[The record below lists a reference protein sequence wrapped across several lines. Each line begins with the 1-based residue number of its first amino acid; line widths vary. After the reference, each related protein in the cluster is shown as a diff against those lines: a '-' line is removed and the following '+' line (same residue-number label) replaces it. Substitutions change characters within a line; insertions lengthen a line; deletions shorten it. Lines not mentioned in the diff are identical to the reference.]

1 MIKTWVEGEEL
12 LTMNQITIERVT
24 GDKMREKE
32 RERETREG
40 DGTHPQ
46 LSINRSSSTIL
57 WACWV
62 FPFVMWEQED
72 MMTSLHK
79 KV

>member
-1 MIKTWVEGEEL
+1 MEMGGSRRFPFTSSPP
-12 LTMNQITIERVT
+12 TIT
-24 GDKMREKE
+24 
-32 RERETREG
+32 
-40 DGTHPQ
+40 
-46 LSINRSSSTIL
+46 

-79 KV
+79 EV